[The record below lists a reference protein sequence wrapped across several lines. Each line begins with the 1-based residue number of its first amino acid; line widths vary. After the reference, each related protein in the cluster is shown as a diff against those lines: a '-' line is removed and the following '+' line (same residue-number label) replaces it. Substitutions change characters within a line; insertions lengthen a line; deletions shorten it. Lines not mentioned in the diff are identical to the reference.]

1 QPAFGRY
8 RWNDQA
14 ERKPEDSNIQSG
26 KTPVGC
32 HLRTVRYC
40 LSNRCKSIKRIPGKT
55 RGTHRYTSCAIGRTT
70 AYTPHVSPYG
80 AQAVSGPIQ
89 TTPTEYRQNPQRH
102 SPTAGLCS
110 TQFETRRYARHGD
123 RAPQVKQK
131 AIQGPFGHSG
141 IVSPAGYHV

>member
-1 QPAFGRY
+1 
-8 RWNDQA
+8 
-14 ERKPEDSNIQSG
+14 
-26 KTPVGC
+26 
-32 HLRTVRYC
+32 
-40 LSNRCKSIKRIPGKT
+40 
-55 RGTHRYTSCAIGRTT
+55 
-70 AYTPHVSPYG
+70 G

-141 IVSPAGYHV
+141 IVSPAGYHVRSEERRVGKECRSRRAREQCRAKQEEESGRTEV